1 MAVSVDD
8 TSFWEFDISGGERA
22 DLEEY
27 HKPMFIVLN
36 LAVGGWNYVEITDPN
51 EITASMPAKMCVDW
65 VRLTANEWTEFLY
78 TKENIQIERD
88 DEKRPC
94 LSSRDTTD

>member
-27 HKPMFIVLN
+27 HKPMFIILN

-51 EITASMPAKMCVDW
+51 EITASMPAKMYIDW
-65 VRLTANEWTEFLY
+65 IRLSENEWTEY
-78 TKENIQIERD
+78 YNANDKANAINKAD
-88 DEKRPC
+88 
-94 LSSRDTTD
+94 